1 MRFEKRRQREDET
14 IDKFL
19 DDLEMLRRRSQPDE
33 SNRRM
38 NLAVASKFIDG
49 VKNDEL
55 RTMLATH
62 YTPLSTN
69 APTPEELR
77 LKSKEYL
84 LLKPPSRSGYYKNN
98 YGNFN
103 NGPANQRNN
112 WYKPR
117 DDMDKRRS
125 CANCSSTDHHVSACP
140 AYKQGMKA
148 IGFSLEDEDASE
160 LDHEDFMRG
169 VIAKFGPRCFF
180 CNLEGH
186 FKSDCPQFW
195 DAVADIKHPRHEE
208 ALSGVKA
215 SKARLLSEAE
225 ARRKD
230 KPQEL
235 VAKKMQAVTEEAR
248 EPEPATA
255 ADDFKIDYRAAAR
268 DAINR
273 VQQELVTKEI
283 EQKVKLE
290 LENEKLQEQLNA
302 FEATEVEE
310 AKAPSSLS
318 MKLNVISG
326 QRFGMAP
333 QGSKIQS
340 IISVAGHQVIRNL
353 SEPSEFT
360 LMHLD
365 TYADYLRQME
375 PRTESRAVRALL
387 TTGGPR
393 MKKLHGRYLEVYGP
407 YQVMLNV
414 DGISIYTRTYVTTD
428 DDQIGQIYL
437 GEEELKV
444 RRIGHDAMM
453 EQDAVHIGY
462 EADVTAHQ
470 LDTNGTKIGVTG
482 LLDTG
487 AVVSVMPIKTW
498 ERMGFTRE
506 DLIPTNLRLAAANR
520 GAIYVAGRTPITVL
534 HMGGRDL
541 WMSFLVVEN
550 LDDADQFILG
560 RDFVRNFDVMIDLNN
575 GLIRIRNPD
584 RKYVKRPINRIITDE
599 NKVPVFLDRKVKLQP
614 GQAVVA
620 IFRMRNL
627 NSLNDSKQVCLVPN
641 PNSQSSVILGRSF
654 SVTRNGLCVS
664 VLLNTLDTTVSIQ
677 RGKKLGYALPM
688 RTDYEET
695 ENSKKYSVKDCPY
708 HANKDKILKR
718 INELKSIHKLFSMK
732 SETDDGLSSCS
743 NFPERPSSYEL
754 DSDKPVLPEI
764 EHLKG
769 KIGEG
774 DFEKLRDL
782 LNRNAEVF
790 SKHKADIGCCNFVEH
805 EIELE
810 EGAVP
815 HREGARRMT
824 PHKSEACRAEIE
836 MLLEYDMIEPSK
848 SPWACGVVM
857 AKKKGGQLRFCCDFR
872 YLNAVTIKDAYPIP
886 RIDESLS
893 KLGDAKFFTTLDL
906 GSAFWQVPLRK
917 KDREK
922 TGFACEL
929 GLYQWKRMPFGL
941 CNATATFQRLMAQ
954 ALTGVTKKYGNLLM
968 CYVDD
973 VVIATPTLEDHIDR
987 LDEVFG
993 CMKRA
998 GLKCKPSKCEN
1009 LRDSI
1014 KYLGRM
1020 VDRHGVRPD
1029 PEAVEAVLTWKA
1041 PRTDTQLMSFLGF
1054 ANYYREFIKGYA
1066 DKVYPMQKLMRNK
1079 GKKFEWNDEAQVAFE
1094 NIKRELC
1101 EAPVLGM
1108 PTEKGM
1114 YVLDT
1119 DASVVAISG
1128 ILHQEQEWNGRTVL
1142 RPIAYGSKVLSD
1154 TEMKYGAPKAEMFAV
1169 VTFVEK
1175 YRAYLGSA
1183 PFKLR
1188 VDNRALSW
1196 LKTYSMDQSYIGRYD
1211 NMIIEHRMRDKHQNA
1226 DSLSKK
1232 TEFYERLEQKQ
1243 ANQAEVKEGFSFLDK
1258 ETYEE
1263 LPLTRWLDKSGH
1275 PIPGHPEL
1283 PVEKAAE
1290 IKILSKEDP
1299 VPLVLLLRS
1308 NLVQQELS
1316 RMNINSLSILDKT
1329 VQVTPQV
1336 MRMLGGLLEREVTRD
1351 DPEWTAAM
1359 ASLTV
1364 SEKVKIMPSRR
1375 QHEENERDCRTI
1387 VQQLVSSIP
1396 KEILTSTSYGQ
1407 KEQGSSKRK
1416 KTVTFVDRDK
1426 EGEVVEQNLLQDYSS
1441 GEKDDEKNQ
1450 RSQDQHPGQGNLSG
1464 ESEINEEIPDEKQDR
1479 ENKVLSGEFRWMRRK
1494 HRHDLEERAVSGT
1507 TSSTDDD
1514 SRNSGMDTYSDR
1526 NSSSGSELSELAIH
1540 TLLVE
1545 TRARDLDREVY
1556 QDPDSDRYLIPSERV
1571 FDNAADDL
1579 ETIAVSKRSISL
1591 LPQKEVV
1598 RTDLQPFEQETQPLA
1613 KIWCVKMEEDTHQP
1627 NEMNCQMRVM
1637 KTYLK
1642 ARYRLSD
1649 LLRAQRNDRMTSNLK
1664 RWIENGAPDKGD
1676 LEEDSYRILR
1686 QYFMQK
1692 EGRLYLNK
1700 DGIVA
1705 CKRREEDKVL
1715 YKYNA
1720 IVLPQLYQTELLF
1733 RSHDHMGHQGIDK
1746 VYQRILKRF
1755 EWPGMK
1761 KACEKW
1767 VTACLS
1773 CQQVKD
1779 PRKLRFPLQSIES
1792 SEFNEVVQ
1800 IDHQKRCMTDSGYNQ
1815 VLVMIDHFTKYA
1827 EAVPCITASAEE
1839 TCDHLINT
1847 WIARHGCPM
1856 TFQSDNGTAFVGEL
1870 TKELMR
1876 R

>member
-1 MRFEKRRQREDET
+1 MKLHFEEEDLSERQECSALTSNLEGTALNCVMAKKQYQRDTAEKIFEILLNSFGSGVQGHQAMMRFEKRRQREDET

-84 LLKPPSRSGYYKNN
+84 FLKPPSRSGYYKNN

-103 NGPANQRNN
+103 NGPANQGNN

-140 AYKQGMKA
+140 AYKQGRKA
-148 IGFSLEDEDASE
+148 IGFSLEDEGASK

-186 FKSDCPQFW
+186 FKSDCPQLW

-248 EPEPATA
+248 EPEPATV

-283 EQKVKLE
+283 KQKVKLE

-318 MKLNVISG
+318 MKLNVISV

-428 DDQIGQIYL
+428 DDQMGQIYL

-453 EQDAVHIGY
+453 EQDAV
-462 EADVTAHQ
+462 A
-470 LDTNGTKIGVTG
+470 
-482 LLDTG
+482 
-487 AVVSVMPIKTW
+487 
-498 ERMGFTRE
+498 
-506 DLIPTNLRLAAANR
+506 
-520 GAIYVAGRTPITVL
+520 
-534 HMGGRDL
+534 
-541 WMSFLVVEN
+541 
-550 LDDADQFILG
+550 
-560 RDFVRNFDVMIDLNN
+560 
-575 GLIRIRNPD
+575 
-584 RKYVKRPINRIITDE
+584 
-599 NKVPVFLDRKVKLQP
+599 
-614 GQAVVA
+614 VA

-627 NSLNDSKQVCLVPN
+627 NSLSDSKQVCLVPN

-695 ENSKKYSVKDCPY
+695 QNLKKHKVKDCPY

-732 SETDDGLSSCS
+732 SETDDGLSTCS

-774 DFEKLRDL
+774 DFEKLRDVL
-782 LNRNAEVF
+782 YRNADVF
-790 SKHKADIGCCNFVEH
+790 SKPKADIGCCNFVEY

-810 EGAVP
+810 VGAVP

-824 PHKSEACRAEIE
+824 PHKSEACRAEIQ

-922 TGFACEL
+922 SGFACEL

-998 GLKCKPSKCEN
+998 GLKCKPSKCEI

-1119 DASVVAISG
+1119 DASRARM
-1128 ILHQEQEWNGRTVL
+1128 EW
-1142 RPIAYGSKVLSD
+1142 K
-1154 TEMKYGAPKAEMFAV
+1154 
-1169 VTFVEK
+1169 
-1175 YRAYLGSA
+1175 
-1183 PFKLR
+1183 
-1188 VDNRALSW
+1188 
-1196 LKTYSMDQSYIGRYD
+1196 
-1211 NMIIEHRMRDKHQNA
+1211 
-1226 DSLSKK
+1226 
-1232 TEFYERLEQKQ
+1232 
-1243 ANQAEVKEGFSFLDK
+1243 
-1258 ETYEE
+1258 
-1263 LPLTRWLDKSGH
+1263 
-1275 PIPGHPEL
+1275 
-1283 PVEKAAE
+1283 
-1290 IKILSKEDP
+1290 
-1299 VPLVLLLRS
+1299 
-1308 NLVQQELS
+1308 
-1316 RMNINSLSILDKT
+1316 
-1329 VQVTPQV
+1329 
-1336 MRMLGGLLEREVTRD
+1336 
-1351 DPEWTAAM
+1351 
-1359 ASLTV
+1359 
-1364 SEKVKIMPSRR
+1364 
-1375 QHEENERDCRTI
+1375 
-1387 VQQLVSSIP
+1387 
-1396 KEILTSTSYGQ
+1396 
-1407 KEQGSSKRK
+1407 
-1416 KTVTFVDRDK
+1416 
-1426 EGEVVEQNLLQDYSS
+1426 
-1441 GEKDDEKNQ
+1441 
-1450 RSQDQHPGQGNLSG
+1450 
-1464 ESEINEEIPDEKQDR
+1464 
-1479 ENKVLSGEFRWMRRK
+1479 
-1494 HRHDLEERAVSGT
+1494 
-1507 TSSTDDD
+1507 
-1514 SRNSGMDTYSDR
+1514 
-1526 NSSSGSELSELAIH
+1526 NSS
-1540 TLLVE
+1540 
-1545 TRARDLDREVY
+1545 
-1556 QDPDSDRYLIPSERV
+1556 PSHC
-1571 FDNAADDL
+1571 
-1579 ETIAVSKRSISL
+1579 
-1591 LPQKEVV
+1591 
-1598 RTDLQPFEQETQPLA
+1598 
-1613 KIWCVKMEEDTHQP
+1613 IW
-1627 NEMNCQMRVM
+1627 
-1637 KTYLK
+1637 
-1642 ARYRLSD
+1642 
-1649 LLRAQRNDRMTSNLK
+1649 
-1664 RWIENGAPDKGD
+1664 
-1676 LEEDSYRILR
+1676 
-1686 QYFMQK
+1686 
-1692 EGRLYLNK
+1692 
-1700 DGIVA
+1700 
-1705 CKRREEDKVL
+1705 
-1715 YKYNA
+1715 
-1720 IVLPQLYQTELLF
+1720 
-1733 RSHDHMGHQGIDK
+1733 
-1746 VYQRILKRF
+1746 
-1755 EWPGMK
+1755 
-1761 KACEKW
+1761 
-1767 VTACLS
+1767 
-1773 CQQVKD
+1773 
-1779 PRKLRFPLQSIES
+1779 
-1792 SEFNEVVQ
+1792 
-1800 IDHQKRCMTDSGYNQ
+1800 
-1815 VLVMIDHFTKYA
+1815 
-1827 EAVPCITASAEE
+1827 
-1839 TCDHLINT
+1839 
-1847 WIARHGCPM
+1847 
-1856 TFQSDNGTAFVGEL
+1856 
-1870 TKELMR
+1870 
-1876 R
+1876 